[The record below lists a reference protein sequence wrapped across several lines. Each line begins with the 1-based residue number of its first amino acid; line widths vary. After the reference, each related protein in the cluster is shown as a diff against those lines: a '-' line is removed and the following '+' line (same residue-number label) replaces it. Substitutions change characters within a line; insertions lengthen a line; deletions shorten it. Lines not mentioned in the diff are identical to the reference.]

1 MTKIVHND
9 VLDAALDEVATC
21 TRMTACTAAPTSVA
35 EATSTYSL
43 AIITMTGGRYVN
55 ADDTSGRKCTVA
67 QLTGVAVTTTGSATH
82 VALNDG
88 TSVLYVTECTGQ
100 SLTSGNTMTFNSWE
114 IGIADP
120 T

>member
-1 MTKIVHND
+1 MTDILALLQCLHPYLTKTTLRQMSHIV
-9 VLDAALDEVATC
+9 
-21 TRMTACTAAPTSVA
+21 P
-35 EATSTYSL
+35 
-43 AIITMTGGRYVN
+43 AIITMTGGRYSN
-55 ADDTSGRKCTVA
+55 SDDTSGRKCTVA

-100 SLTSGNTMTFNSWE
+100 SLTSGNTMTFNAWE